1 MAKSFD
7 FKSIYEQEIWTVVHD
22 NAEGYQEK
30 FLNIVKEE
38 IEKSNF
44 PNLEVY
50 VDDYTTG
57 GIFFN
62 KETTQM
68 LCMKAKKSQ
77 FKNFEI
83 FFRAQAFG
91 NLVVYS
97 RMECMDRGFFDI
109 ITGKRGGELWA
120 QVRNKCKNYAQYEEF
135 LAIDNLAD
143 MVFDNALIKMDP
155 VYKER
160 KMLMNK

>member
-7 FKSIYEQEIWTVVHD
+7 FKSIYEQAIWTVVHD

-30 FLNIVKEE
+30 FLNIVREE

-44 PNLEVY
+44 PNLEVSI
-50 VDDYTTG
+50 DDYTTG

-68 LCMKAKKSQ
+68 LCMKAQKSQ

-83 FFRAQAFG
+83 FFRAQVFG
-91 NLVVYS
+91 NLVVYA

-109 ITGKRGGELWA
+109 ITGKKGSELWA
-120 QVRNKCKNYAQYEEF
+120 QVRSKCKNYAQYEEF